1 MSADV
6 WDWSVAAS
14 ITPVLLAA
22 TTNTVVVT
30 VIAFIGAITLGLP
43 IALAR
48 RSHARALRRPM
59 AAIVEFIRSTPLL
72 IQIYTLYFLL
82 PSVGLVLP
90 ALASGLIAL
99 SVHYATYV
107 SETYR
112 AALDSVPV
120 GQREACA
127 ALGLNPRQAML
138 TVVLPQAI
146 VAAIP
151 ALGNHLIALFKESP
165 LLSAIA
171 IVELLQTAK
180 LIGAETFRYTEPIT
194 IVGLIFLGLSLFSA
208 ALIRSLERR
217 LARWRG

>member
-1 MSADV
+1 MSSDV
-6 WDWSVAAS
+6 WDWNLAAS
-14 ITPVLLAA
+14 VTPALLKA
-22 TTNTVVVT
+22 TTYTVVT
-30 VIAFIGAITLGLP
+30 TGLAFLGAATLGLP

-48 RSHARALRRPM
+48 RNHAPAIRRPA

-72 IQIYTLYFLL
+72 IQIYALYFLL
-82 PSVGLVLP
+82 PSLGFVLP
-90 ALASGLIAL
+90 ALTSGIIAL
-99 SVHYATYV
+99 SVHYATYL

-112 AALDSVPV
+112 AALDSVPL

-127 ALGLNPRQAML
+127 ALGLKPRQALL

-151 ALGNHLIALFKESP
+151 ALGNHLIALFKETP

-180 LIGAETFRYTEPIT
+180 LIGAETFRYTEPIS
-194 IVGLIFLGLSLFSA
+194 IVGFIFLALSLVSA
-208 ALIRSLERR
+208 ALIRSFERR
-217 LARWRG
+217 LSRWRS